1 LFDVVEFWI
10 ENRLMLELL
19 TPAIRFAG
27 AVGNRAKV
35 SQCLQSTAVERIE
48 ESVGDSGCPQIAFTL
63 TSYQ

>member
-1 LFDVVEFWI
+1 
-10 ENRLMLELL
+10 MLELL
-19 TPAIRFAG
+19 TPAISFAG